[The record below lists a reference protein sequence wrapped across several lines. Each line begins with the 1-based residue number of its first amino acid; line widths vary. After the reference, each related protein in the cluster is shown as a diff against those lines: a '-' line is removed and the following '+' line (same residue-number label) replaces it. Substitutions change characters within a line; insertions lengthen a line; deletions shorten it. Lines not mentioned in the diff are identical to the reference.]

1 MPMRILVTFAIDAEF
16 APWRKLREFD
26 KSAPGRDAR
35 SAGLSGFTTSIEGN
49 RVQILLTGMGSKA
62 CEESL
67 GQYEFRRGEGPDLV
81 ISSGLAGGLAPTL
94 KPGDTIV
101 PHVVRTLLNDA
112 SGMSDVIF
120 LERAV
125 QSGGVRI
132 DTLITSTEIVQTVQE
147 KAKLAFFGEAVDME
161 SAYIMAKCARASV
174 PCMTIRSISDTAN
187 EDLPL
192 DFERVVTPK
201 GAVKPLNLMNEL
213 IERPS
218 QLPKLIKFGKQSNQA
233 AQKLITFLDS
243 FVVALPKFEVA
254 TR

>member
-1 MPMRILVTFAIDAEF
+1 MRILVTFAIDAEF
-16 APWRKLREFD
+16 APWRKLREFE
-26 KSAPGRDAR
+26 KSDL
-35 SAGLSGFTTSIEGN
+35 SKSSQTAGLPGFTTSIEGN
-49 RVQILLTGMGSKA
+49 SVQVVLTGMGSQA
-62 CEESL
+62 CEETL
-67 GQYEFRRGEGPDLV
+67 AQIEFRRGEGPDLV
-81 ISSGLAGGLAPTL
+81 ISSGLAGGLVPAL

-101 PHVVRTLLNDA
+101 PHVVRTLKNDS

-120 LERAV
+120 LERAI
-125 QSGGVRI
+125 QSGGIRI

-161 SAYIMAKCARASV
+161 SAYVMAKCARAAV

-201 GAVKPLNLMNEL
+201 GAVKPLNLMSEL

-233 AQKLITFLDS
+233 AQKLIVFLDS

-254 TR
+254 TP